1 MTGTTQN
8 DPSTP
13 TETFELTGC
22 PLVDARNAGP
32 SGSTRRNVLRAAG
45 IVALGAGGV
54 GALAAC
60 ASDDA
65 GTTPSTGAG
74 SSSAPASSAPA
85 SSAPASSAP
94 ASSSSPS
101 ASSKPSASE
110 SSSAAVPD
118 GTKVAKSDVP
128 EGGGIV
134 LEDADYVVT
143 QPSKGVYKA
152 FTKRCTHQ
160 GNPLGSIEG
169 NNILCPFHGSKF
181 SITDG
186 SVTAPPATKA
196 LQEYKVVEAGSDI
209 VVIA

>member
-13 TETFELTGC
+13 IETFELTGC
-22 PLVDARNAGP
+22 PLVDARHAGP

-54 GALAAC
+54 GVLAAC

-85 SSAPASSAP
+85 SSAPASST
-94 ASSSSPS
+94 SPS

-160 GNPLGSIEG
+160 GNPLGSVEG
-169 NNILCPFHGSKF
+169 NDILCPFHGSKF

-209 VVIA
+209 VIIA